1 MNEQDYLNHKNADQ
15 GRRDALRRIALLPLQ
30 ALGLGIVG
38 TTLSWASE
46 DILTHCAAGITAC
59 EHLANGLHEDMTLA
73 FATLSAYLPTL
84 KAIVQDLL
92 LHRKQA
98 ARLTGQAFFLKSL
111 LSLHFEGPQQAAL
124 YAEQGINY
132 SKESG
137 SLPLQLI
144 LLRRIAWIY
153 ACDRQNEKAV
163 EKMLEAQYLLEHASD
178 PLPAFVQSYI
188 YSGVAD
194 NQGRHGQMDEA
205 LLALRRAH
213 ETFSASSSNDLSL
226 NSMMPYD
233 LAHLL
238 LADGLTHYHLGQ
250 YDEALASFAQVIDLE
265 TLTPKIPVPAER
277 VRFEIINYQ
286 ALASLKRPEKDMELS
301 TKLWNAGLQ
310 GAKALHS
317 EQHLNEALSAYDI
330 MQALWP
336 TEKRISDLRER
347 LRRW

>member
-1 MNEQDYLNHKNADQ
+1 
-15 GRRDALRRIALLPLQ
+15 
-30 ALGLGIVG
+30 
-38 TTLSWASE
+38 
-46 DILTHCAAGITAC
+46 
-59 EHLANGLHEDMTLA
+59 
-73 FATLSAYLPTL
+73 
-84 KAIVQDLL
+84 
-92 LHRKQA
+92 
-98 ARLTGQAFFLKSL
+98 
-111 LSLHFEGPQQAAL
+111 
-124 YAEQGINY
+124 
-132 SKESG
+132 
-137 SLPLQLI
+137 
-144 LLRRIAWIY
+144 
-153 ACDRQNEKAV
+153 
-163 EKMLEAQYLLEHASD
+163 
-178 PLPAFVQSYI
+178 
-188 YSGVAD
+188 
-194 NQGRHGQMDEA
+194 
-205 LLALRRAH
+205 
-213 ETFSASSSNDLSL
+213 
-226 NSMMPYD
+226 MMPYD

-317 EQHLNEALSAYDI
+317 EQRLNEALSAYDI